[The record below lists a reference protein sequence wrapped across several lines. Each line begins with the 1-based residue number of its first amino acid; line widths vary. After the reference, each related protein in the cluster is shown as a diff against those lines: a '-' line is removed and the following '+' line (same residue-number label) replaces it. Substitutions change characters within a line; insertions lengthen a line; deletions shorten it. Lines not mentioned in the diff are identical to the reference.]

1 MTDNARNPKIIF
13 FDIDGTLVSFQTHRV
28 PQSAIQ
34 AIHRI
39 REKGVKVWIAT
50 GRPIPFIDNLG
61 ELEYDGIISVNG
73 AHCQKKD
80 GTVIFSRP
88 VEQEDV
94 ERMIEEQKKTGK
106 AVVYVGND
114 KAILVAPKGIPDS
127 VTDVFELLDVKR
139 PELHDCQDALSFQV
153 MQVIAFFTEAESQ
166 HIMTDILR
174 HCNENRWHPDFA
186 DCVASGTDKAS
197 GIDAVIRH
205 YGFDLADTMA
215 FGDGGNDISMI
226 RHAGTGVAMGNASDM
241 VKASADIVTTTVDD
255 NGVANI
261 LNSLY
266 L

>member
-1 MTDNARNPKIIF
+1 MTDKIKTPKIVFI
-13 FDIDGTLVSFQTHRV
+13 DIDGTLVSFKTHCV
-28 PQSAIQ
+28 PQSAID

-61 ELEYDGIISVNG
+61 EMEYDGIISVNG
-73 AHCQKKD
+73 GHCQMKD

-88 VEQEDV
+88 VDQEDV
-94 ERMIEEQKKTGK
+94 ARMIEEQKKTGMTV
-106 AVVYVGND
+106 AYAGND
-114 KAILVAPKGIPDS
+114 KAILVAPKGIPES
-127 VTDVFELLDVKR
+127 VTDVFELLDIKR
-139 PELHDCQDALSFQV
+139 PELHDSEEALSFQV

-186 DCVASGTDKAS
+186 DCVANGTDKAT

-205 YGFDLADTMA
+205 YGIDLADTMA

-226 RHAGTGVAMGNASDM
+226 RHAGTGVAMGNASEM
-241 VKASADIVTTTVDD
+241 VKASADIVTSSVDD
-255 NGVANI
+255 NGVAEI
-261 LNSLY
+261 LNRI
-266 L
+266 

>member
-73 AHCQKKD
+73 AHCQMKD

-94 ERMIEEQKKTGK
+94 ERMIEEQKNTGK
-106 AVVYVGND
+106 AVVYAGND
-114 KAILVAPKGIPDS
+114 KAILVVPKGIPDS

-139 PELHDCQDALSFQV
+139 PELHDCQDVLSFQV

-226 RHAGTGVAMGNASDM
+226 RHAGTGVAMGNASDT